1 MAMHKAIAAACCPE
15 ALTNADMKPSARLD
29 QVARI
34 AAKVRLVL
42 HSPEIWCSFNMRC
55 HLLCGDMPF
64 FCTAIASRPTMHFH
78 CAVQIRSRLQEPDT
92 NKSTAKAVGGM
103 EIYNSLLR
111 VSL

>member
-42 HSPEIWCSFNMRC
+42 QPRNLVQFQYALPLVMWRHAILLHSYRQQANHALPLRC
-55 HLLCGDMPF
+55 ADPLAAARAGH
-64 FCTAIASRPTMHFH
+64 
-78 CAVQIRSRLQEPDT
+78 Q
-92 NKSTAKAVGGM
+92 
-103 EIYNSLLR
+103 
-111 VSL
+111 